1 MENTMQKIVFSL
13 LLLMLAPALLAA
25 DDETV
30 AGASPGYIPL
40 GKPMIL
46 NLATKGNR
54 LTFLQVTGDVLI
66 KDESNKEE
74 VEIHVPAI
82 RHELILLLSEQDADD
97 MKSPVKREEV
107 RKQATQQVKARIE
120 QLVGS
125 DEVAEVLFSTFLVQ

>member
-1 MENTMQKIVFSL
+1 VFGL
-13 LLLMLAPALLAA
+13 FLLMLSPALLAA
-25 DDETV
+25 EDDA
-30 AGASPGYIPL
+30 AGVSPGYIPL

-46 NLATKGNR
+46 NLATEDNR

-66 KDESNKEE
+66 KDESNKDE

-97 MKSPVKREEV
+97 MKSPIKREEV
-107 RKQATQQVKARIE
+107 RKRATQKVKARIE
-120 QLVGS
+120 ELVGS